1 MRVYKKKIIR
11 SFKKKFFINFYGDL
25 KIADKKKEY
34 FLNLKKKTVNFGE
47 KKNYNVFEISNARVF
62 FDKINDVSFIKQNYL
77 ISSISHQIRKFKK
90 KGLKDDSYN
99 NDLIKKNFVL
109 KNGTPKFAK
118 KLKGNVCSLL
128 YTNASKDNYYHWLT
142 DVLPKI
148 GILQKTNLFNK
159 INFFLI
165 HGKHKNFQSESLKLL
180 NIDKRKLIDANK
192 FNHIYAE
199 NLITVDH
206 PFMKKNFLLDSKS
219 LPTWISEW
227 YKKKLIK
234 FKQTNKK
241 NILVLRKN
249 SQRRKILNENELT
262 RYLKSKSFKPVYL
275 EDLSFKKQ
283 INLFAHA
290 NIVIGLN
297 GAGLSNLFFSNRK
310 TKVIEIMFKNSNLA
324 ICGIS
329 KSSKLKY
336 YNFFLDQTKVNRNK
350 NQDGEGIINIEKFKK
365 KLMKLI

>member
-1 MRVYKKKIIR
+1 M
-11 SFKKKFFINFYGDL
+11 
-25 KIADKKKEY
+25 
-34 FLNLKKKTVNFGE
+34 
-47 KKNYNVFEISNARVF
+47 
-62 FDKINDVSFIKQNYL
+62 
-77 ISSISHQIRKFKK
+77 
-90 KGLKDDSYN
+90 
-99 NDLIKKNFVL
+99 
-109 KNGTPKFAK
+109 
-118 KLKGNVCSLL
+118 
-128 YTNASKDNYYHWLT
+128 
-142 DVLPKI
+142 
-148 GILQKTNLFNK
+148 
-159 INFFLI
+159 
-165 HGKHKNFQSESLKLL
+165 
-180 NIDKRKLIDANK
+180 
-192 FNHIYAE
+192 
-199 NLITVDH
+199 
-206 PFMKKNFLLDSKS
+206 LDSKS
-219 LPTWISEW
+219 LPTWFEW

-329 KSSKLKY
+329 KYSKLKY

-350 NQDGEGIINIEKFKK
+350 NQDGEGIINIESLKK
-365 KLMKLI
+365 N